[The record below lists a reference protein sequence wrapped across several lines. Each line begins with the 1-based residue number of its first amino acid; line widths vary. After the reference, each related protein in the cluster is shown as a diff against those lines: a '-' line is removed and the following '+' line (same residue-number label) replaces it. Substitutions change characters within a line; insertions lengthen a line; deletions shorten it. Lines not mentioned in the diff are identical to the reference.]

1 MSSLCE
7 SSGPLSFPA
16 PSCLML
22 DCCRWFTNLAAAGD
36 AVGTPLCASLAIIN
50 EATGEVEQRDF
61 HTGAE
66 EGA

>member
-1 MSSLCE
+1 
-7 SSGPLSFPA
+7 
-16 PSCLML
+16 ML

-36 AVGTPLCASLAIIN
+36 AVGNPLCASLAIIN

-61 HTGAE
+61 HTGGE